1 MVGSKRGSPKVYR
14 FYLEN
19 TPEKERYRKRIATL
33 PHDIIGEMQEQHDKS
48 SDKGTAKG

>member
-1 MVGSKRGSPKVYR
+1 MEVMGQHTSLPGKDNRKCFV
-14 FYLEN
+14 
-19 TPEKERYRKRIATL
+19 RKRIATL

>member
-1 MVGSKRGSPKVYR
+1 MGIWEWWAAYVAPRIV
-14 FYLEN
+14 
-19 TPEKERYRKRIATL
+19 KEIMRCGKRIATL